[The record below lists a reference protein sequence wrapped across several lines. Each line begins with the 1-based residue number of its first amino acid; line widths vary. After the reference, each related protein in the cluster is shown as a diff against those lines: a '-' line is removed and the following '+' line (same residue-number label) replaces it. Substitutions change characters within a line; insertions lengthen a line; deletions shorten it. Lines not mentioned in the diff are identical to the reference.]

1 MAPDVLAEQLKAAG
15 FRIKQRVLGEDGWTA
30 QVVQMHTAMTAD
42 APCTNVML
50 ITEEFLDREFRVVA
64 AERDALRL
72 RAEKAEAERDAP
84 RMRAEKAEAELAA
97 LTAERKAEHKDR
109 LQRAILSIA
118 ETMSTMWPK
127 GEVPSSRLW
136 QGLSSIAVTW
146 L

>member
-1 MAPDVLAEQLKAAG
+1 M
-15 FRIKQRVLGEDGWTA
+15 QRVLVEDDWTA

-50 ITEEFLDREFRVVA
+50 VTEEYLDRERRGAEYLA

-72 RAEKAEAERDAP
+72 RAD
-84 RMRAEKAEAELAA
+84 KAEAELAA

-136 QGLSSIAVTW
+136 QAIVDRGHVGCSAARAGAGRGAPGPRRRS
-146 L
+146 